1 MSTRASADEREET
14 LDLNKLLIEAAQQN
28 NAEMASAML
37 NAGAKRTHVDVDG
50 NTALRYACR
59 ANYLDIAKLLVAE
72 GFDVMACT
80 DDGASLLHTACGYG
94 HLPIAIWLLTDHADG
109 MMETFL
115 RSEDASGATLLHLSC
130 RRTSQF
136 PLLALI
142 LTLVMRQ
149 EADADRAPSALTV
162 VPAEAW
168 GYDDDGI
175 PTYDPFGADERK
187 RQALEREFAGSNLS
201 FLNQLDNNGWSALHV
216 ACLTG
221 CQHSAEW
228 LILHGANYSR
238 RSGPVNH
245 CALDLAPRPLQPPLH
260 KLAKVASRAQR
271 HARESRFL
279 VAALLERFVRARS
292 PARRSGT
299 ITIADVVRFS
309 TSVDVTVPYADT
321 VDIDWSRVVERVV
334 QLAAPKDVRY
344 ELEPILTRTC
354 GGLLRKTRAM
364 MVRFEREWI
373 VADRE
378 NRRKELVA
386 HRHEKAKREQ
396 ERALEAAK
404 DAKEAR
410 LAKRAARSV
419 RPTSG
424 RSVSRGASALSGAG
438 RVSRSSGRPRSGG
451 SRPNSKGSLRP
462 GSRDSTS
469 LPPLRPGSSQYAQDG
484 KAGPQTGGS
493 ERGSLRPGIDGL
505 LPSLDPGGASS
516 GVDGAGDLNL
526 DIVDEHGVIDQM
538 LLSAKQK
545 ADLEQLRGNIMNWRA
560 TWLKSGRVPQSMKTE
575 CARYSIPVDFARK
588 CLEDKTFRRQI
599 KFRRK
604 Q

>member
-1 MSTRASADEREET
+1 MEDDDEEA
-14 LDLNKLLIEAAQQN
+14 LDLNALLIEAAQQN
-28 NAEMASAML
+28 NADMVSAML

-59 ANYLDIAKLLVAE
+59 ANYLEIAKLLVAE

-115 RSEDASGATLLHLSC
+115 RSEDASGATLIHLSC
-130 RRTSQF
+130 RRTTQF

-149 EADADRAPSALTV
+149 ETDADRAPSALTV
-162 VPAEAW
+162 APADAW

-221 CQHSAEW
+221 CHHSAEW

-245 CALDLAPRPLQPPLH
+245 CALDLAPRPLQPSLH
-260 KLAKVASRAQR
+260 KLAKVASRARR
-271 HARESRFL
+271 HARENRFL
-279 VAALLERFVRARS
+279 IAALLERFVCARS
-292 PARRSGT
+292 PPRRSGT
-299 ITIADVVRFS
+299 IIVSDVVRFS
-309 TSVDVTVPYADT
+309 TSVDVTLSYTDAVA
-321 VDIDWSRVVERVV
+321 IDWSRVVERIV
-334 QLAAPKDVRY
+334 QLAAPKDARY

-364 MVRFEREWI
+364 LVRFEREWI

-378 NRRKELVA
+378 NRRNALVA
-386 HRHEKAKREQ
+386 HRQEKAKREQ
-396 ERALEAAK
+396 DRALEAAQE
-404 DAKEAR
+404 AKEAR
-410 LAKRAARSV
+410 LAKRAVRLA

-424 RSVSRGASALSGAG
+424 RSASRGASALSGAG
-438 RVSRSSGRPRSGG
+438 RVSRSSGRPRSSG

-469 LPPLRPGSSQYAQDG
+469 LPPLRPGSSHVTQTG
-484 KAGPQTGGS
+484 PGRAGPQTGES
-493 ERGSLRPGIDGL
+493 ECGSLRPGTDGS
-505 LPSLDPGGASS
+505 LPSLGPGGASS
-516 GVDGAGDLNL
+516 GVAGAGDLNL
-526 DIVDEHGVIDQM
+526 DIVDEHGVIDQL
-538 LLSAKQK
+538 LLSTKQK
-545 ADLEQLRGNIMNWRA
+545 ADLEQLRENITNWRS

-588 CLEDKTFRRQI
+588 CLEDKTFRRRI